1 MQYKYVATNIDG
13 NYVRGNK
20 IAKNP
25 EELVKLLKGEK
36 LFCISYRKTI
46 EFELMNF
53 TKRTSHKDIAL
64 FCKYMSTSLK
74 GGMNICDI
82 LNLICYQFKNK
93 SLSKGLNNIKENIQI
108 GNTFSETL
116 EKFPMVFPPF
126 FREMVY
132 IGEESGNLQEIFY
145 NMENYYSSNYK
156 RTKKLISSLVYPA
169 FTLFLTIVITF
180 FMITQILPKFM
191 IHIIDLKGEL
201 PAITKFYLN
210 MGSFLNKYG
219 LVFML
224 AIILTF
230 TGAYYTLKKI
240 HMKDFSFILV
250 KFPFI
255 SFIYKKVFYAR
266 FSYSMYM
273 LLGSGID
280 IISALNI
287 IIKCERKQFFSEGIK
302 KASKSIEEGKSI
314 YEAFNSTGIFPKFF
328 IAMVHIGEENGTLD
342 NMLNTA
348 NEIFEQDLSGALERL
363 SVLIEPI
370 LILILGGIVG
380 TIVLA
385 IMMPMIKLSTGGI

>member
-1 MQYKYVATNIDG
+1 
-13 NYVRGNK
+13 
-20 IAKNP
+20 
-25 EELVKLLKGEK
+25 
-36 LFCISYRKTI
+36 
-46 EFELMNF
+46 
-53 TKRTSHKDIAL
+53 
-64 FCKYMSTSLK
+64 
-74 GGMNICDI
+74 
-82 LNLICYQFKNK
+82 
-93 SLSKGLNNIKENIQI
+93 
-108 GNTFSETL
+108 
-116 EKFPMVFPPF
+116 
-126 FREMVY
+126 
-132 IGEESGNLQEIFY
+132 
-145 NMENYYSSNYK
+145 
-156 RTKKLISSLVYPA
+156 
-169 FTLFLTIVITF
+169 
-180 FMITQILPKFM
+180 MITQVLPKFM

-255 SFIYKKVFYAR
+255 SSIYKKVFYDR

-280 IISALNI
+280 IILALNM